1 MGKETDGVK
10 KNAYSQM
17 KERFRLVTA
26 VSILLAVV
34 LISTGWLFK
43 SSQTTTEAA
52 VYDVSE
58 LYLEELTI
66 HKVHQLTST
75 LDSQIQQLFVTIHAL
90 RKSDLSDQKTMQEF
104 IGQMQLSNGFDFFAL
119 IDEQGNVYTRNAV
132 LYGGTQFVFG
142 GNAFIRP
149 RISLDQNLDQR
160 DLVLITIPME
170 NWWMEG
176 RRLTAATVGIDAEEI
191 ASGLS
196 LSGNTGRS
204 FCNIIM
210 PDGSY
215 VIRTPHDH
223 LGDNQ
228 NLFLTLENNACFEKG
243 TSLELWQKNLREG
256 QAGMVVYGLQD
267 ILHYTYYMPIEGTDW
282 FITTTLHYD
291 LISGNV
297 DVIRT
302 TLTRNSIFQLL
313 LILLILLALLVVYA
327 FMHKRNDR
335 LWMEKMQAEE
345 SSKAKSVFLSNMS
358 HDIRTPM
365 NAIIGFTNLA
375 IKNVEEPDKV
385 RDYLAKILAS
395 GNHLLALVNDVLE
408 MSRIESGKIQLEES
422 ACDLS
427 EILYDLKN
435 IIFGQIQ
442 HKQQEF
448 LIDDTDLI
456 QKNVYCDKLRMNQIL
471 LNLLGNAIKFTP
483 AGGKISVRV
492 EQQENAP
499 RGYGAYVIR
508 VKDNG
513 IGMTPEFAKKVFIP
527 FERERT
533 STVSGIQGTGLGM
546 SITKNIVD
554 RMNGTIEVVTAPGQ
568 GTEFIV
574 KVNLRLQEKQEKP
587 AKTDA
592 IPAIQEEEEN
602 AFDFQG
608 RRILLVEDNELNRE
622 IAREILTE
630 AGFEVDEEENG
641 LAAVERI
648 QSLLPGYYDVVL
660 MDIQMPVM
668 DGYEATR
675 TIRALENTK
684 LAGVPIIA
692 MTANAFEEDRQ
703 AALDTGMNGH
713 LAKPVDAGKL
723 FEVLAEIIETAR

>member
-1 MGKETDGVK
+1 MLKETGENK
-10 KNAYSQM
+10 KSAHSKM
-17 KERFRLVTA
+17 TGSFRLV
-26 VSILLAVV
+26 ILVIILFSVV
-34 LISTGWLFK
+34 LVSMGWLLK

-52 VYDVSE
+52 VYDVSK

-66 HKVHQLTST
+66 HKEHQFAST

-90 RKSDLSDQKTMQEF
+90 RKSDLSDLKTMQEF

-119 IDEQGNVYTRNAV
+119 IDEQGNIYTRNAV
-132 LYGGTQFVFG
+132 LSGGTKFTFG
-142 GNAFIRP
+142 RNEFTKP
-149 RISLDQNLDQR
+149 LISFDQELDHR
-160 DLVLITIPME
+160 DLVLIMIPME
-170 NWWMEG
+170 NWRMEG
-176 RRLTAATVGIDAEEI
+176 RRLTAATVGIDAEAI

-215 VIRTPHDH
+215 IIRTPHDH
-223 LGDNQ
+223 LGTNES
-228 NLFLTLENNACFEKG
+228 LFLTLEQNACFEKG
-243 TSLELWQKNLREG
+243 TSLALWQKNMEAR

-302 TLTRNSIFQLL
+302 TLTRNSMLQLL
-313 LILLILLALLVVYA
+313 LILLILLALLLVYA
-327 FMHKRNDR
+327 SMHKRNDR

-345 SSKAKSVFLSNMS
+345 SSKAKSAFLSNMS

-375 IKNVEEPDKV
+375 LKNVEEPDKI
-385 RDYLAKILAS
+385 RDYLTKILTS
-395 GNHLLALVNDVLE
+395 GNHLLALINDVLE

-422 ACDLS
+422 ECNLS
-427 EILYDLKN
+427 EILHDLNN
-435 IIFGQIQ
+435 IILGQIQ
-442 HKQQEF
+442 NKKQEF
-448 LIDDTDLI
+448 RIDDANLV
-456 QKNVYCDKLRMNQIL
+456 QENVYCDKLRMNQML

-483 AGGKISVRV
+483 EGGKISVRI
-492 EQQENAP
+492 EQLENAP
-499 RGYGAYVIR
+499 KGYGAYVIR

-513 IGMTPEFAKKVFIP
+513 IGMTPEFAEKVFIP

-533 STVSGIQGTGLGM
+533 STVSGVQGTGLGM
-546 SITKNIVD
+546 SITKNIID

-574 KVNLRLQEKQEKP
+574 KVNLRLQERQKESTKGN
-587 AKTDA
+587 AV
-592 IPAIQEEEEN
+592 PAIQEEKEKT
-602 AFDFQG
+602 FDFEG

-622 IAREILTE
+622 IAWEILTE
-630 AGFEVDEEENG
+630 VGFEVDEAEDG
-641 LAAVERI
+641 VVAVEKI
-648 QSLLPGYYDVVL
+648 QRSIPGYYDVVL

-668 DGYEATR
+668 NGYEATQA
-675 TIRALENTK
+675 IRAFEDTK
-684 LAGVPIIA
+684 LAGIPIIA

-703 AALDTGMNGH
+703 AALNTGMNGH
-713 LAKPVDAGKL
+713 LAKPFDVEKL
-723 FEVLAEIIETAR
+723 FEVLAEIMEKAR